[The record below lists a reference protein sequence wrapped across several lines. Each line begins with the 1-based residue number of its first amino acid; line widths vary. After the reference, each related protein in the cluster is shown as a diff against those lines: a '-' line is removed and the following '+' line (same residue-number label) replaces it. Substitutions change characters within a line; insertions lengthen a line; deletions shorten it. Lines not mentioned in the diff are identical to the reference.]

1 MDCDCECDCDIY
13 DQRIKK
19 NDKNILRL
27 WYECPFYFFEN
38 PCDFTYLFFNNCCSL
53 HSVIIDDC
61 HCNMCNIVE
70 LRQDDFE
77 NGSYIIKTPGYYK
90 LCENIIFSPNKDT
103 NGKPTKMWLNQLDE
117 KYRQG
122 FVLGF
127 FAMIVIQSN
136 NVVLDLNG
144 FKIQQSDLFF
154 HQQTFY
160 SHIEL
165 GSSPFIMEQG
175 PAFFGKNIDNC
186 NNVVIKNGHLGKTS
200 HHGIH
205 SPGYCNNLIFEN
217 LTIEE
222 FAVGAIHLNGSH
234 NVYIND
240 VHIDNQ
246 KMKIEFNSLFSQAQ
260 FIIPFLERID
270 ENETIILEGIELT
283 IKTIKQIIQNDID
296 QVYLYVDDP
305 VNHPYPKTGVF
316 YNEGGL
322 DANMYGIVL
331 NSKGVAVNG
340 FKDLKQEFNV
350 GNNNIVLHNVSIKN
364 ISSKGSEIKVLT
376 NNDHED
382 NTYGKG
388 GMVGPVGD
396 VFDFEKCT
404 NKNGY
409 YSGNCLSNAQL
420 AVAKFLPNTRVNI
433 PVPILEWASNMNN
446 IKLEDVIKNNN
457 YYILHG
463 RDSMSHI
470 MKGNIGIFCSQT
482 YRLVI
487 NNTNIDNI
495 TNLSNSTHKDVSL
508 STGIL
513 FSGCIDAIIQN
524 FNICN
529 IFSNNGEKS
538 NITYKNENKHI
549 VTIVD

>member
-1 MDCDCECDCDIY
+1 MNNWNNTGND
-13 DQRIKK
+13 DQ
-19 NDKNILRL
+19 L
-27 WYECPFYFFEN
+27 
-38 PCDFTYLFFNNCCSL
+38 
-53 HSVIIDDC
+53 
-61 HCNMCNIVE
+61 
-70 LRQDDFE
+70 
-77 NGSYIIKTPGYYK
+77 
-90 LCENIIFSPNKDT
+90 
-103 NGKPTKMWLNQLDE
+103 
-117 KYRQG
+117 
-122 FVLGF
+122 
-127 FAMIVIQSN
+127 
-136 NVVLDLNG
+136 
-144 FKIQQSDLFF
+144 
-154 HQQTFY
+154 
-160 SHIEL
+160 
-165 GSSPFIMEQG
+165 MEQLLD
-175 PAFFGKNIDNC
+175 K
-186 NNVVIKNGHLGKTS
+186 
-200 HHGIH
+200 
-205 SPGYCNNLIFEN
+205 
-217 LTIEE
+217 EE
-222 FAVGAIHLNGSH
+222 
-234 NVYIND
+234 D
-240 VHIDNQ
+240 
-246 KMKIEFNSLFSQAQ
+246 
-260 FIIPFLERID
+260 
-270 ENETIILEGIELT
+270 
-283 IKTIKQIIQNDID
+283 KTISN
-296 QVYLYVDDP
+296 DP

-446 IKLEDVIKNNN
+446 IKLEDVIKNKN

-524 FNICN
+524 FNISN